1 MLTRHSILLSGSSM
15 WLRAFFP
22 PLSPTKA
29 GGRTR
34 FCLQSE
40 FLIAHKFIS
49 VFASSS
55 AYSATRR
62 RRLGHGATA
71 GTTALGK
78 GGVRRMEPK
87 SQQRPRPTRRTAW
100 FGWLHGD
107 LNFDRKKSEKKQSQ
121 HLEYR
126 LEDAEMGFLKRYFFD
141 KPSCLRD
148 A

>member
-34 FCLQSE
+34 FCLQSK

-107 LNFDRKKSEKKQSQ
+107 YDFNGKFQKTSTDRKLDRHRHGTACRSTCT
-121 HLEYR
+121 
-126 LEDAEMGFLKRYFFD
+126 A
-141 KPSCLRD
+141 
-148 A
+148 